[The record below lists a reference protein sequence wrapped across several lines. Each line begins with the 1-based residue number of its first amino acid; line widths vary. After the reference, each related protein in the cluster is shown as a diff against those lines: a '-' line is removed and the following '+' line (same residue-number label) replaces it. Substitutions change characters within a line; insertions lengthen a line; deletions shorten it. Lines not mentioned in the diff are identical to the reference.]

1 MSAVGFKLLRSF
13 YLQLSQGN
21 RFQGDLLLRED
32 QLLMG
37 AWNQKIKIRSGGKAK
52 SAAQSMFG
60 QDIAANVGCRARSM
74 NADDIA
80 PGFGRRNPNSVKG
93 RERRGKKKKS
103 SEKACG
109 LRRYH

>member
-1 MSAVGFKLLRSF
+1 M
-13 YLQLSQGN
+13 
-21 RFQGDLLLRED
+21 LLRED
-32 QLLMG
+32 QLMMG
-37 AWNQKIKIRSGGKAK
+37 AWNQKVKIRSGGKAK

-60 QDIAANVGCRARSM
+60 QDIASNVGCNAKAM
-74 NADDIA
+74 NVDDIA
-80 PGFGRRNPNSVKG
+80 SGFGRRNPNSAKG